1 MSLKVIDVSN
11 YQSVAVVQGTDAD
24 AVIIKTTEGIGYVS
38 PAANSQ
44 YQVVKARGK
53 LLGFYHYAAGGDP
66 VTEANYFYS
75 NSKNY
80 FHEAIPVLDW
90 ESGGNR
96 AWGNGTWAKAFI
108 DRIHTLSGVW
118 CLLYTGSDG
127 VKHNGLL
134 TGISGLWFAGYPD
147 NRNNWNA
154 PNFPY
159 SISPWKS
166 LTGWQFSSSA
176 GTLDRSIFYLD
187 AKAWQAIAN
196 PAGKVIVA
204 TPAKPVAEPKY
215 STAGKSLEQMAG
227 DVIAK
232 KVGSGNERASLLGAF
247 NTSVQAIVNH
257 RLNVYTAPQAVMAL
271 VAEVKK
277 GVLGTGNTRKA
288 LLGSYYKPVQDTIN
302 KSLQPLAR
310 YYTVV
315 SGDTLGGIASRLGVS
330 TGTLQSKN
338 NIQNANLIYV
348 GQKLSY

>member
-1 MSLKVIDVSN
+1 MTLKAIDVAS
-11 YQSVAVVQGTDAD
+11 YQAVSVVKNTDAD
-24 AVIIKTTEGIGYVS
+24 IVIVKTTEGIGYVN
-38 PAANSQ
+38 PLADAQ
-44 YQVVKARGK
+44 YQTAKGRGK
-53 LLGFYHYAAGGDP
+53 LLGFYHYASGGDP
-66 VTEANYFYS
+66 VAEANYFYN

-80 FHEAIPVLDW
+80 FKEAVPVLDW

-118 CLLYTGSDG
+118 CLFYTGSDG

-134 TGISGLWFAGYPD
+134 TGLSGLWFASYPD
-147 NRNNWNA
+147 NRNNWTV

-159 SISPWKS
+159 SIVPWKS
-166 LTGWQFSSSA
+166 LTGWQFSSS
-176 GTLDRSIFYLD
+176 GGVLDRSIFYLD
-187 AKAWQAIAN
+187 AKAWRAIAN
-196 PAGKVIVA
+196 PAGKAIVA
-204 TPAKPVAEPKY
+204 TPAKPVAAPKY

-232 KVGSGNERASLLGAF
+232 KVGSGNERANLLGAF

-257 RLNVYTAPQAVMAL
+257 RLNVYTAPQAVTAL

-302 KSLQPLAR
+302 KSVQPLAR
-310 YYTVV
+310 YYTVI
-315 SGDTLGGIASRLGVS
+315 SGDTLGGIASKLGTTV
-330 TGTLQSKN
+330 GVLQNKN
-338 NIQNANLIYV
+338 GIKNANLIYP
-348 GQKLSY
+348 GQKLNY

>member
-1 MSLKVIDVSN
+1 MSLKAIDVAS
-11 YQSVAVVQGTDAD
+11 YQPVSIVQNTDAD
-24 AVIIKTTEGIGYVS
+24 IVITKTTEGTGYVN
-38 PAANSQ
+38 PLADAQ
-44 YQVVKARGK
+44 YQTAKGRGK
-53 LLGFYHYAAGGDP
+53 LLGFYHYASGGDP
-66 VTEANYFYS
+66 VAEANYFYS

-80 FHEAIPVLDW
+80 FGEAVPMLDW

-108 DRIHTLSGVW
+108 DRIHALTGVW
-118 CLLYTGSDG
+118 CLFYSGSDG

-134 TGISGLWFAGYPD
+134 TGVSGLWFARYPD

-159 SISPWKS
+159 SIKPWGA
-166 LTGWQFSSSA
+166 LTGWQFSSSG

-187 AKAWQAIAN
+187 VKAWKDIAN
-196 PAGKVIVA
+196 PS
-204 TPAKPVAEPKY
+204 AKPVAATPAQPVATPKY

-227 DVIAK
+227 DVIDK
-232 KVGSGNERASLLGAF
+232 KVGSGNERASLLGGF

-257 RLNVYTAPQAVMAL
+257 RLNVYSAPQAVTAL
-271 VAEVKK
+271 AAEVKK

-310 YYTVV
+310 YYTVI
-315 SGDTLGGIASRLGVS
+315 SGDTLGGIASKLGTTIVV
-330 TGTLQSKN
+330 LQNKN
-338 NIQNANLIYV
+338 GIKNANLIYP
-348 GQKLSY
+348 GQKLNY